1 MEATEHSLCSWQDSV
16 ACNIWWLCR
25 NFFSSHP
32 EENLQAKSEIQ
43 SPCQS
48 HNSFATHVHG
58 FAAKTITQAVLNSTC
73 M

>member
-1 MEATEHSLCSWQDSV
+1 LQLAGFGSV
-16 ACNIWWLCR
+16 QHLVALPQL
-25 NFFSSHP
+25 FSSHP